1 MRVSCPHCKA
11 LIDIKEARMISLPQH
26 KYYFGVIVD
35 LLSNHTGYTKKEID
49 YILKEE
55 FWFDIL
61 HVNTKSGI
69 KEIRVIKS
77 KTEMT
82 TSEAE
87 EFYSNCR
94 RFGSQLE
101 PSCYIPEPNEETPE

>member
-1 MRVSCPHCKA
+1 
-11 LIDIKEARMISLPQH
+11 MISLPQY

-35 LLSNHTGYTKKEID
+35 LISEHTGYTKKEVD
-49 YILKEE
+49 YMLKDE

-69 KEIRVIKS
+69 KEKRVIKS
-77 KTEMT
+77 KTEMST
-82 TSEAE
+82 VEAE

-94 RFGSQLE
+94 RWASQLE
-101 PSCYIPEPNEETPE
+101 PSCYIPEPNESTAL